1 MKKATKQLVESIQ
14 LENNDKVIDALKD
27 NNFIIGVKKRLSTY
41 TTIISLPKP
50 DSQFISDCEV
60 FEIQT
65 YATEQSARKLAKEI
79 RLMVEELNRFPLLR
93 RGGAFNVNLY
103 NNYLYSFLLKFS
115 NWFYGPSLLKCQMDY
130 FKIGYGNNC
139 FKNTSLSPLKLIEY
153 LFMGV

>member
-1 MKKATKQLVESIQ
+1 MKKATKQLVESIL

-41 TTIISLPKP
+41 TTIISLPKT

-79 RLMVEELNRFPLLR
+79 RLMV
-93 RGGAFNVNLY
+93 
-103 NNYLYSFLLKFS
+103 
-115 NWFYGPSLLKCQMDY
+115 
-130 FKIGYGNNC
+130 
-139 FKNTSLSPLKLIEY
+139 IEQFGEY
-153 LFMGV
+153 THWTF